1 MLVFWQSHAE
11 YQQFVTERW
20 IELYTNHAGNL
31 EYHDALIS
39 KLWYL
44 DLDPVLELLA
54 PYYGQGGRPA
64 VNQPQIL
71 RALVAM
77 NHYRHDSVT
86 SWVKVLR
93 SDPVLVMAC
102 GFEDG
107 HIPGIGTF
115 Y

>member
-20 IELYTNHAGNL
+20 IELHTNHAGNL

-39 KLWYL
+39 KLWYPN
-44 DLDPVLELLA
+44 LDPVLELLA
-54 PYYGQGGRPA
+54 PYYSQSERPA

-77 NHYRHDSVT
+77 NIAAMIRLPAGLKSCAVT
-86 SWVKVLR
+86 PFW
-93 SDPVLVMAC
+93 
-102 GFEDG
+102 
-107 HIPGIGTF
+107 
-115 Y
+115 